1 MRRSEDFADVVRS
14 GARRGTQRVV
24 VHLHG
29 ATGSEEDTPLVG
41 VVVSKAIG
49 NAVDRNLVNRRLRG
63 LLSSRL
69 ADLEPGQR
77 VVVRALPAARGAAGS
92 DLAGARD
99 AAVAG
104 ARRRIGAAR

>member
-49 NAVDRNLVNRRLRG
+49 NAVDRNLVKRRLRG

-77 VVVRALPAARGAAGS
+77 VVVRALPAARGAAS
-92 DLAGARD
+92 SELARD
-99 AAVAG
+99 LDAALAG